1 MIATFAEIL
10 FAALLL
16 FGVWHREKLI
26 AFEDEI
32 ETLAARKAAEIVRRC
47 IAMIFFVER
56 NHRGAWVVYGSEG
69 VKQYYGYT
77 KKQAVQMYKESSRT
91 LVNEVIPK

>member
-1 MIATFAEIL
+1 MIATILEIL

-32 ETLAARKAAEIVRRC
+32 KTVAAKNVAEIVRRK
-47 IAMIFFVER
+47 
-56 NHRGAWVVYGSEG
+56 S
-69 VKQYYGYT
+69 
-77 KKQAVQMYKESSRT
+77 
-91 LVNEVIPK
+91 

>member
-1 MIATFAEIL
+1 MIATVMEIL

-32 ETLAARKAAEIVRRC
+32 ETVAARKVAEIVRRYR
-47 IAMIFFVER
+47 A
-56 NHRGAWVVYGSEG
+56 
-69 VKQYYGYT
+69 
-77 KKQAVQMYKESSRT
+77 
-91 LVNEVIPK
+91 